1 VSKLL
6 SLTLFKEKEKK
17 LVLGGA
23 PIDLMAFADDGALK
37 NHLGPSMSIIGQLI
51 PPQHIIYK
59 NVGCC
64 FSFPAMIYIWAKRTF
79 LVH

>member
-6 SLTLFKEKEKK
+6 SFARLLFSLCARGAWHGEKEKN
-17 LVLGGA
+17 LLWEAG

-51 PPQHIIYK
+51 PPQHIIYIEK
-59 NVGCC
+59 M
-64 FSFPAMIYIWAKRTF
+64 SEM
-79 LVH
+79 L